1 MTAPA
6 HLLHGVWDY
15 PLFDALYGR
24 RSRRFAMGF
33 EMGEGP
39 FTYKSLRAPIP
50 LSELEEALLVA
61 AGIGFSGLALWEHTV
76 PLPYRFAEGRTFP
89 STCRGRRTA
98 LFFTNDQ
105 GVYVIDPAVGAP
117 GKIREIE
124 SAEGREKVLSLYR
137 DHRKTLQQG
146 RLGFPRR
153 VPPLSGHNLW
163 DSNMPGSTLFM
174 PVCDVS
180 FSFIGLI
187 AQFVD
192 PKLQRFAAKS
202 GRGWYIVDDRH
213 GMRPAGTEAWLKR
226 GFLDEHNVLP
236 LSHLERQATYFMF
249 SEPAVICQNIFLAT
263 EAMGI
268 GGWMHCGFTS
278 QEVFESLGFRAVV
291 PRKTPVLANPIG
303 LDGIF
308 QAYCPPYFPSMDAAV
323 DAALASYSRAGR
335 SMPAQPSAQMPYR
348 MSEQEHRGRTVEI
361 SEEGIACTKAIC
373 NYVYETYGRFPGS
386 LDAMHLMWFMQAHH
400 IDTDYYD
407 RFFRP
412 GAYGA
417 THAGH
422 TRTWHG

>member
-6 HLLHGVWDY
+6 DLLNRVWDF

-33 EMGEGP
+33 EMNEGP
-39 FTYKSLRAPIP
+39 FAYKSERAPIP

-61 AGIGFSGLALWEHTV
+61 AGAGFSGLALWDQTV
-76 PLPYRFAEGRTFP
+76 PLPYRFSEGRTYP

-98 LFFTNDQ
+98 LFFSNDR
-105 GVYVIDPAVGAP
+105 GVYVIDPAAGAP
-117 GKIREIE
+117 SKMREV
-124 SAEGREKVLSLYR
+124 EGADARQKVLSLYR
-137 DHRKTLQQG
+137 DHRTTLQQG

-180 FSFIGLI
+180 FSLIGLI

-192 PKLQRFAAKS
+192 PKLQRFAAKN
-202 GRGWYIVDDRH
+202 GRGCYVVDDRH
-213 GMRPAGTEAWLKR
+213 GMRPAGTEAWRQR
-226 GFLDEHNVLP
+226 GFLDEAKLLP
-236 LSHLERQATYFMF
+236 LSQLERQTCYFMF
-249 SEPAVICQNIFLAT
+249 SEPAVICQNMFLAT

-278 QEVFESLGFRAVV
+278 AEVFEALGFRHVI
-291 PRKTPVLANPIG
+291 PRDSPVLANPIG

-308 QAYCPPYFPSMDAAV
+308 QAYCPPYFPNMDAAV
-323 DAALASYSRAGR
+323 DGALTSYARHAPAA
-335 SMPAQPSAQMPYR
+335 PAAQMPYL
-348 MSEQEHRGRTVEI
+348 MSAEEQRTGTLEI
-361 SEEGIACTKAIC
+361 SEEGVACTKAIC

-400 IDTDYYD
+400 IDTDFYD

-412 GAYGA
+412 GAYGP
-417 THAGH
+417 THAAH
-422 TRTWHG
+422 MRTWHG